1 MKKHD
6 ILFQAQEEAFI
17 QALEE
22 EMARETPDPNA
33 IRAILDQLDRQTGG
47 AAFDPEA
54 GWRELQTRP
63 AGQTA
68 PAGPLPRGFGRCS
81 GVPGGGGDGAG
92 GESGAP

>member
-33 IRAILDQLDRQTGG
+33 IRAIPVILHLMH
-47 AAFDPEA
+47 
-54 GWRELQTRP
+54 L
-63 AGQTA
+63 
-68 PAGPLPRGFGRCS
+68 L
-81 GVPGGGGDGAG
+81 
-92 GESGAP
+92 ESA

>member
-33 IRAILDQLDRQTGG
+33 IRAILDQLPRP
-47 AAFDPEA
+47 FA
-54 GWRELQTRP
+54 G
-63 AGQTA
+63 
-68 PAGPLPRGFGRCS
+68 PAGPEW
-81 GVPGGGGDGAG
+81 PGWRLGP
-92 GESGAP
+92 ESPGPFPLLRLG

>member
-22 EMARETPDPNA
+22 EMARETPDPDA

-47 AAFDPEA
+47 ATFDPE
-54 GWRELQTRP
+54 
-63 AGQTA
+63 
-68 PAGPLPRGFGRCS
+68 
-81 GVPGGGGDGAG
+81 GGLA
-92 GESGAP
+92 

>member
-47 AAFDPEA
+47 QPLTPTRA
-54 GWRELQTRP
+54 GVSSRP
-63 AGQTA
+63 AGR
-68 PAGPLPRGFGRCS
+68 PN
-81 GVPGGGGDGAG
+81 GAG
-92 GESGAP
+92 WAVTPWFWPLFWCAWRWRGRRWR

>member
-47 AAFDPEA
+47 AAFDPDA
-54 GWRELQTRP
+54 GLSSRP
-63 AGQTA
+63 AGR
-68 PAGPLPRGFGRCS
+68 PN
-81 GVPGGGGDGAG
+81 GAG
-92 GESGAP
+92 WAVTPWFWPLFWCAWRWRGRRWR

>member
-33 IRAILDQLDRQTGG
+33 IRAILDQLEGQEETS
-47 AAFDPEA
+47 A
-54 GWRELQTRP
+54 GTS
-63 AGQTA
+63 
-68 PAGPLPRGFGRCS
+68 S
-81 GVPGGGGDGAG
+81 G
-92 GESGAP
+92 

>member
-47 AAFDPEA
+47 AAFDPDA
-54 GWRELQTRP
+54 GWRELPTP
-63 AGQTA
+63 WFW
-68 PAGPLPRGFGRCS
+68 PLFWCAWRWRGRRWR
-81 GVPGGGGDGAG
+81 
-92 GESGAP
+92 

>member
-47 AAFDPEA
+47 AAFDPTRA
-54 GWRELQTRP
+54 GVSSDPP

-81 GVPGGGGDGAG
+81 GVPGRWRGRRWR
-92 GESGAP
+92 

>member
-33 IRAILDQLDRQTGG
+33 IRAILDQLDRQT
-47 AAFDPEA
+47 AA
-54 GWRELQTRP
+54 L
-63 AGQTA
+63 
-68 PAGPLPRGFGRCS
+68 
-81 GVPGGGGDGAG
+81 
-92 GESGAP
+92 